1 MNAAAIAS
9 PEDHCLEGQA
19 VVITGAARGLG
30 AAYAR
35 LAAAEGARVVVNDI
49 DAAGAEAVAAQICS
63 AGGEAC
69 ASGANIARWDHAA
82 ALVQL
87 CVDRYGA
94 IDGLVNN
101 AALFRMARPEEEEAE
116 AVRALIEVNVLGT
129 LHCGVHALRHMLLR
143 RRGSIVN
150 ITSGAQAGSSL
161 QGAYGASKGA
171 VASLTYSW
179 ALDCAASGVRVNAF
193 APMARTA
200 MADTAQAYLEGH
212 GLAPWP
218 QLSSMPEDN
227 APAVVF
233 MLSPLAAGMNGQVL
247 RLDGGRLSLM
257 THPAVLHPPLER
269 EHWSIAEL
277 QAAWSSHFAQRQL
290 PLGVVAAEWSERA
303 YALPYRRAAEGSG
316 PRSDGERKPHA

>member
-1 MNAAAIAS
+1 MNTASSVSPDDRCLVGRAI
-9 PEDHCLEGQA
+9 
-19 VVITGAARGLG
+19 VVTGAGRGLG

-49 DAAGAEAVAAQICS
+49 DTTAAEALAAQIR
-63 AGGEAC
+63 AGGGEAC
-69 ASGANIARWDHAA
+69 ASGANIARWDEAA
-82 ALVQL
+82 ALVQQ
-87 CVDRYGA
+87 CVQRYGA

-101 AALFRMARPEEEEAE
+101 AALFRMARPEDEEAD
-116 AVRALIEVNVLGT
+116 AVRALIEVNLLGT
-129 LHCGVHALRHMLLR
+129 LHCGVHALRHMLPR
-143 RRGSIVN
+143 RSGSIVN

-161 QGAYGASKGA
+161 QGVYGASKGA

-179 ALDCAASGVRVNAF
+179 ALDCAASGVRVNGF

-218 QLSSMPEDN
+218 QLTVTPEDN
-227 APAVVF
+227 APVIVF
-233 MLSPLAAGMNGQVL
+233 LLSPHATAINGQVL

-269 EHWSIAEL
+269 AHWGIADL
-277 QAAWSSHFAQRQL
+277 QAAWDTHFAQRQL
-290 PLGVVAAEWSERA
+290 PLGLVAADWAERP
-303 YALPYRRAAEGSG
+303 YALPYRREAEGSDSS
-316 PRSDGERKPHA
+316 PVA

>member
-193 APMARTA
+193 APM
-200 MADTAQAYLEGH
+200 
-212 GLAPWP
+212 
-218 QLSSMPEDN
+218 
-227 APAVVF
+227 
-233 MLSPLAAGMNGQVL
+233 